1 MKVTNILI
9 SQPQA
14 PEKSPYYDLEKK
26 YGVKLTFKPLI
37 RIEELSAKEFREQ
50 KVFVPDYKSIVFTS
64 RVAVEHFFNLCQVLR
79 APISDDMQYF
89 CLSELIANY
98 LQKFINFRKR
108 KVHFSKE
115 GKLSDLAIVM
125 KKHNTGAFLMP
136 VADVHKEDLSV
147 FTKAK
152 VQVTTCVMYR
162 TVRAEIDAEEL
173 KSYDMVCLFTPAGV
187 QSLYDNCNGNY
198 EQGDQYLALFG
209 PNTQAAAEAHNLRI
223 DIKAPTMETPSMQA
237 ALNVFLQNNQ

>member
-37 RIEELSAKEFREQ
+37 HIEELSAKEFREQ
-50 KVFVPDYKSIVFTS
+50 KIYIPDFKSIVFTS
-64 RVAVEHFFNLCQVLR
+64 RVAVDHFFSLCQNLR
-79 APISDDMQYF
+79 APISDDLQYF

-115 GKLSDLAIVM
+115 GKLTDLAIVM
-125 KKHNTGAFLMP
+125 KKHNNGTFLMP
-136 VADVHKEDLSV
+136 VADVHKEDLAI

-162 TVRAEIDAEEL
+162 TVSSKIDADEL
-173 KSYDMVCLFTPAGV
+173 KSYDMLCLFTPAGV
-187 QSLYDNCNGNY
+187 QSLFDNCNGNY

-209 PNTQAAAEAHNLRI
+209 PNTQAAAEDRNLRI
-223 DIKAPTMETPSMQA
+223 DIKAPSMETPSMPA
-237 ALNVFLQNNQ
+237 ALNAFLQNNK